1 MTLSCIAVDDEP
13 LALGLV
19 TSFIQQTPFLN
30 LVGKFSSAV
39 EALKAVHS
47 QKIDVI
53 FLDIQMPDLNGIEL
67 ARVIDNSKSIKPRII
82 FTTAYNQF
90 ALDGYKVDALD
101 YLLKPFNYEE
111 FLHAATKA
119 LNYAELVERS
129 NTPAAPAAVTAPPLA
144 EERIEDEYLFLKV
157 EYQLVRIALND
168 ILYIEGLKD
177 YVKVWLK
184 SAEKPILSLTSLKS
198 LEEKLPPK
206 KFMRVHRS
214 FIVSLDKINSISR
227 NALQIG
233 KVNITVGDQYK
244 DAFNQFL
251 SKWV

>member
-1 MTLSCIAVDDEP
+1 MTLNCIAVDDEP

-19 TSFIQQTPFLN
+19 CKFIEQTPFLN
-30 LVGKFSSAV
+30 LVGRFPSAL
-39 EALKAVHS
+39 EALKAIHS
-47 QKIDVI
+47 EKIDLL

-67 ARVIDNSKSIKPRII
+67 ARVLGKGPETPRVI

-90 ALDGYKVDALD
+90 ALEGYKVDALD

-111 FLHAATKA
+111 FLNAAHKA
-119 LNYAELVERS
+119 LAYAQLVEKS
-129 NTPAAPAAVTAPPLA
+129 NAVPVAAPAPVAPA

-177 YVKVWLK
+177 YVKVWLQN
-184 SAEKPILSLTSLKS
+184 AEKPILSLTSLKS
-198 LEEKLPPK
+198 LEEKLPAK
-206 KFMRVHRS
+206 RFMRVHRS
-214 FIVSLDKINSISR
+214 FIVSLDKINSITR

-233 KVNITVGDQYK
+233 KTNITVGDQYK
-244 DAFNQFL
+244 EAFSKFL
-251 SKWV
+251 GKWV